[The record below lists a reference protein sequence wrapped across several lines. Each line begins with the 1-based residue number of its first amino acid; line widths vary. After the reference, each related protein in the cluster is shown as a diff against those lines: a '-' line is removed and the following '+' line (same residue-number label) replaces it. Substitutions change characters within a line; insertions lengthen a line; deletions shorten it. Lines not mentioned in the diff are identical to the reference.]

1 MVERTKKGQLSRIEV
16 EALEGEY
23 DNDGFYILKD
33 GDFYD
38 AEGYYFDKNGFDSQ
52 GGRYNE

>member
-1 MVERTKKGQLSRIEV
+1 MVERTKTGQLSRIEV
-16 EALEGEY
+16 EALQGEY

-38 AEGYYFDKNGFDSQ
+38 AEGYYFDKNGFDS
-52 GGRYNE
+52 